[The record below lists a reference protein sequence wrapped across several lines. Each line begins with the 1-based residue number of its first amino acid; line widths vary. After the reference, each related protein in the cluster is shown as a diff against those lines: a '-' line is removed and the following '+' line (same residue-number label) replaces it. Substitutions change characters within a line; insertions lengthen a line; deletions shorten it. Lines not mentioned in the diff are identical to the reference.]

1 MQQSNVQHARF
12 SGRQGSFGTQ
22 KLLMTTNGI
31 SVQHYRPH
39 SQQELCVPYKRP
51 QGRFQ
56 CLLQTI
62 LSVPAQHKHTKA
74 ELGAPRTALWW
85 DQRMPVDM
93 LLLQS
98 QQKGVPGTD
107 SVWEAMPAAKGLPT
121 RAPWLCRN
129 RVIWYFP
136 TWSASSPGQQDRDAA
151 ETSFFQRITPGS
163 GEVCD
168 FWQSLDGLHKGKRN
182 LSAPLPHCS
191 HARPSH
197 NVALNKKAQM
207 CPVGT

>member
-1 MQQSNVQHARF
+1 MESVYNTTDLIVSRSCVCPARDLKADFSACYRSSSLYQHNTNTPKQSWV
-12 SGRQGSFGTQ
+12 SP
-22 KLLMTTNGI
+22 
-31 SVQHYRPH
+31 V
-39 SQQELCVPYKRP
+39 
-51 QGRFQ
+51 
-56 CLLQTI
+56 
-62 LSVPAQHKHTKA
+62 
-74 ELGAPRTALWW
+74 
-85 DQRMPVDM
+85 PVDV

-121 RAPWLCRN
+121 RAPWLCCN
-129 RVIWYFP
+129 TVIWYFP

-163 GEVCD
+163 GEVCN
-168 FWQSLDGLHKGKRN
+168 FWQSLDGLRKGKRN

-197 NVALNKKAQM
+197 NIALNKKAQM